1 MFPLIASGA
10 NQETTWRD
18 MVRGCSIPRISDF
31 MVEQYQNNTQN
42 ETICIKVKWTYSP
55 RKEKWCKTTNW
66 SLMHA
71 SWDSSEANNL
81 VDFSDIPSSSRQL
94 LKIDSSRE
102 LQYTCGLNVSRYHK
116 FQLSFQFRK
125 HHLKYNSHVY
135 FFQRQVPAQVV
146 KAPFAV
152 NVKHGDLF
160 TIGCQ
165 VDGFPAPNLEWITV
179 LTGTHTLG
187 RADPIGHGN
196 ILETYAP
203 KWYNRSVDSNL
214 LPSKFST
221 IVACVT
227 SNTLYNPPE
236 GSRTMTAKW
245 NMQINID

>member
-81 VDFSDIPSSSRQL
+81 VDFSDLPSSSRQL
-94 LKIDSSRE
+94 LKIDNSRE
-102 LQYTCGLNVSRYHK
+102 LQYTCGLNASRYHK

-135 FFQRQVPAQVV
+135 FFQRQG
-146 KAPFAV
+146 
-152 NVKHGDLF
+152 NNH
-160 TIGCQ
+160 TS
-165 VDGFPAPNLEWITV
+165 V
-179 LTGTHTLG
+179 LTYLYLCMPSHTWKEALIILIHPLLQCHGIHVLFEFLISPDTQVCSAQLPYLPRPIFGCMFSLKNLG
-187 RADPIGHGN
+187 IALTP
-196 ILETYAP
+196 L
-203 KWYNRSVDSNL
+203 
-214 LPSKFST
+214 
-221 IVACVT
+221 T
-227 SNTLYNPPE
+227 S
-236 GSRTMTAKW
+236 
-245 NMQINID
+245 